1 MWKKL
6 CFGKPV
12 SKGPDSCG
20 KHVWGEQIH
29 VEKMSSRDQT
39 YADKLPLR
47 DKIQRKNVHVTHIA
61 DP

>member
-6 CFGKPV
+6 GFLKPV

-20 KHVWGEQIH
+20 KRANSCG
-29 VEKMSSRDQT
+29 KMSSRDQT
-39 YADKLPLR
+39 YVDKLSLR

-61 DP
+61 EP